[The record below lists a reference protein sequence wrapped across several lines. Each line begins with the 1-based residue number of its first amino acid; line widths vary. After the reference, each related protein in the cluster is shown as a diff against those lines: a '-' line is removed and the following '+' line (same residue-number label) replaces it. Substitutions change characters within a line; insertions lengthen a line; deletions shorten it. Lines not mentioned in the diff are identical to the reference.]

1 MTAAAS
7 YSIPAVNSRGS
18 IPVTLAD
25 LAALGIPADA
35 DTILPTLTTMGMWC
49 ILRTVRAH
57 VLHGGR
63 LYLPRTAQ
71 ARSAGTDPCL
81 RVSIGGR
88 KRLAHLSSVM
98 LNVEGKH
105 LIDLAVLRVHGNADA

>member
-1 MTAAAS
+1 MSSAT
-7 YSIPAVNSRGS
+7 YSIPAVNNRGAV
-18 IPVTLAD
+18 PVTSAD
-25 LAALGIPADA
+25 LAALGIQADS
-35 DTILPTLTTMGMWC
+35 DTIRQTLTARGMWC

-81 RVSIGGR
+81 RVSLGGR

-98 LNVEGKH
+98 LEVDGRH
-105 LIDLAVLRVHGNADA
+105 LINLAVLCVHGNADA